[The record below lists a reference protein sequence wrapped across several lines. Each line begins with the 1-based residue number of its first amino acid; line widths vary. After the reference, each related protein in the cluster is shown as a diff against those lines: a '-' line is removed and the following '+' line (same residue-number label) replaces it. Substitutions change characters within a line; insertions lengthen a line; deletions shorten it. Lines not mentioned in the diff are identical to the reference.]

1 MSKEDQST
9 SAVGVPL
16 EVNESILDENAAEDE
31 QVAAEG
37 LGDNFRSSPWKQPTK
52 ELAYQHQQATTFES
66 GKASICSTGPKQLGG
81 LGEGISLYFYILR
94 YLSCYFFL
102 ATILATPH
110 MILALSGNAVV
121 EQYVDP
127 FQLIRLTAINH
138 ADVAVIY
145 EEEEEEEETK
155 EEVELGEEDVALG
168 ELVS

>member
-1 MSKEDQST
+1 
-9 SAVGVPL
+9 
-16 EVNESILDENAAEDE
+16 
-31 QVAAEG
+31 
-37 LGDNFRSSPWKQPTK
+37 
-52 ELAYQHQQATTFES
+52 
-66 GKASICSTGPKQLGG
+66 
-81 LGEGISLYFYILR
+81 
-94 YLSCYFFL
+94 
-102 ATILATPH
+102 LATPH

-121 EQYVDP
+121 EQYVAP